1 MWLILIERYVLDHLD
16 INISQTS
23 QQDLNNAYI
32 ENIWVVWQR
41 YLDQSIPGFAL
52 RKLFPD
58 AGLVSG
64 AAGVR
69 GSGGGGP
76 V

>member
-1 MWLILIERYVLDHLD
+1 MSMIILILISAQLVNK
-16 INISQTS
+16 INIHT
-23 QQDLNNAYI
+23 YI

-52 RKLFPD
+52 RKLVPD
-58 AGLVSG
+58 AGLVSR

>member
-16 INISQTS
+16 INISPTS
-23 QQDLNNAYI
+23 QQDLNTYI
-32 ENIWVVWQR
+32 ENIWVVWQW
-41 YLDQSIPGFAL
+41 YLDQSIPGFAF

-58 AGLVSG
+58 AGLVSR

-69 GSGGGGP
+69 GSGGRGP
-76 V
+76 G